1 PMPGKIVA
9 VAVAAGE
16 KVKRGQKLVVLEA
29 MKMEHTIVA
38 PADGTVARVRFKP
51 GEQTAEGEE
60 LVVFEAAPE

>member
-1 PMPGKIVA
+1 
-9 VAVAAGE
+9 
-16 KVKRGQKLVVLEA
+16 

-60 LVVFEAAPE
+60 LVVFEAVSE